1 MRSKGLCHVISH
13 GLKWPLQ
20 AKPTCRGQR
29 WNSYLPFH
37 LHHIVLCA
45 LALRLRPAGCSQFS
59 HFLLLAFTSGDC
71 AVKLLST
78 PHTLSSRMMN
88 RLTCFV
94 WIMDVGGFCFSPEC
108 WDHFAPLLSLL
119 VPRSGLCHS
128 GSGKWQKAES
138 CLELADSL
146 KNNPPLPPN
155 GLGEWAAEGHV
166 KQASNSLQ
174 V

>member
-1 MRSKGLCHVISH
+1 MDTLRSATSWPSPLETLCRAGERLDSET
-13 GLKWPLQ
+13 PP
-20 AKPTCRGQR
+20 PT
-29 WNSYLPFH
+29 PFRP
-37 LHHIVLCA
+37 HI
-45 LALRLRPAGCSQFS
+45 LA
-59 HFLLLAFTSGDC
+59 
-71 AVKLLST
+71 
-78 PHTLSSRMMN
+78 SRMMN

-174 V
+174 VQIYFAFHYAGVPS